1 MAYSFPTLDSSSRE
15 TVGEDEKE
23 MTSPRALEPV
33 FLQKKPSPESNE
45 GREGYEASKN
55 HLPFPHWAPFELALV
70 RAL

>member
-45 GREGYEASKN
+45 GERVMKLQKTTYLSHIGRLLSW
-55 HLPFPHWAPFELALV
+55 P
-70 RAL
+70 